1 MNIPVTIKQCIRV
14 SKSLY
19 IWQKNCT
26 NKTKKKHFWNKININ
41 YMLFLHIG
49 EGFCLQ
55 PFPPNDS
62 VSSLFVYFS
71 GSVGIALWWT
81 PKGKFL
87 EFMSTD
93 CCKMHFSW
101 NFKVSLGVLKN
112 WIKWKIFQGFSK
124 NIKIK

>member
-1 MNIPVTIKQCIRV
+1 
-14 SKSLY
+14 
-19 IWQKNCT
+19 
-26 NKTKKKHFWNKININ
+26 
-41 YMLFLHIG
+41 MLFLHIG

-93 CCKMHFSW
+93 AVKCIFP
-101 NFKVSLGVLKN
+101 GILKFY
-112 WIKWKIFQGFSK
+112 WEF
-124 NIKIK
+124 

>member
-1 MNIPVTIKQCIRV
+1 
-14 SKSLY
+14 
-19 IWQKNCT
+19 
-26 NKTKKKHFWNKININ
+26 
-41 YMLFLHIG
+41 MLFLHIG

-87 EFMSTD
+87 EI
-93 CCKMHFSW
+93 FSW
-101 NFKVSLGVLKN
+101 NFKVLLGVLK
-112 WIKWKIFQGFSK
+112 S
-124 NIKIK
+124 

>member
-1 MNIPVTIKQCIRV
+1 
-14 SKSLY
+14 
-19 IWQKNCT
+19 
-26 NKTKKKHFWNKININ
+26 
-41 YMLFLHIG
+41 MLFLHIG

-87 EFMSTD
+87 EFMSTY

-101 NFKVSLGVLKN
+101 NFKVLLGVLKN
-112 WIKWKIFQGFSK
+112 
-124 NIKIK
+124 